1 MIAMFQLFVMVKP
14 IAQFDVSIATF
25 RSKVL
30 RGFLGD
36 SSDAQRCEWKSK
48 FQLFVNHWLRGI
60 DSMPLPQRVSLQ
72 GFLKDS

>member
-14 IAQFDVSIATF
+14 IAQFYRNVF

>member
-1 MIAMFQLFVMVKP
+1 MIAMFQLFVMVKS
-14 IAQFDVSIATF
+14 IAQFYRNVF

>member
-14 IAQFDVSIATF
+14 IAQFYRNVF

-60 DSMPLPQRVSLQ
+60 DSMPLPQHVSLQ